1 MRNQYECPECDL
13 SVSQE
18 RNDTWCSNKGDKLEY
33 KPCLIH
39 TPWPERRPIF
49 ESLYTNADIK
59 VNDEDEDSDSDD
71 DDSDDGDGMYCIAFL
86 FIFDLFAIYKK
97 INKSGD

>member
-39 TPWPERRPIF
+39 TPWPEQRPIF
-49 ESLYTNADIK
+49 ESLYNA
-59 VNDEDEDSDSDD
+59 VATMDEDSDSDSDD

-97 INKSGD
+97 INKTGD